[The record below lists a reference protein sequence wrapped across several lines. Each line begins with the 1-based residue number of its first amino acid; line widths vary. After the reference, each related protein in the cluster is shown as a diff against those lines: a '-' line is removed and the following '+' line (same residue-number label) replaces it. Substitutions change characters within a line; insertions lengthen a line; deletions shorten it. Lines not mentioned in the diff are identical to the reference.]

1 MCISH
6 NLNRMHLAGSDCL
19 MCQVAEQVVAGAK
32 CKPTT
37 VNYMLTRLYQ
47 ALPALKETPG
57 NEPEVNYILETR
69 ISQFPVKMEMI

>member
-1 MCISH
+1 
-6 NLNRMHLAGSDCL
+6 
-19 MCQVAEQVVAGAK
+19 VPAEQVVAGAK

-57 NEPEVNYILETR
+57 NKPEVNNIILETR
-69 ISQFPVKMEMI
+69 ISQCTVKDGNGIVH